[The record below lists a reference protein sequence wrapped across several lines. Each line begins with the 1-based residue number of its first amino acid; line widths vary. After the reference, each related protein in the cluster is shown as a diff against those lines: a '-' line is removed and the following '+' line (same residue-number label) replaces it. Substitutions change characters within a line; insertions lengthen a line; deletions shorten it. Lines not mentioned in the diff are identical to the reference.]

1 MSLQLIMVEIRTRQ
15 CRVPTINHGRE
26 TALPCPLYHSGAA
39 GIDITLT
46 LYSVRKT
53 PMKTRR
59 SPKSLMRPSRRTKR
73 RISLLEI
80 FLMAI
85 ETLWSNKV
93 RSGLTMLGV
102 IIGISSVIAITSIGQ
117 GVQKATELRI
127 EALGTNI
134 LQVSAAAARTGGISQ
149 GAGSASTLTWE
160 DAQAIAKQ
168 VPAATAVSAFLYRPN
183 IQVVRG
189 NVNIS
194 TTAIGT
200 DLNFPTVRNVQPEL
214 GTFFRQQDL
223 DIAKAVVVIGAKVR
237 DDLFAPSETAI
248 GSDIRIQGK
257 RYNVVGVMERKGSVG
272 LQDMNDM
279 VYLPLTNM
287 SAQIVGNNALT
298 GVAINGFWLQS
309 SNADQLESAQ
319 FQVTNVLRLR
329 HNIRPPKE
337 DDFRVTNE
345 VDLIKTFTSIMG
357 SLTLMVGAI
366 AGISLVVG
374 GIGIA
379 NIMLVSV
386 MERTREIGLRKA
398 VGATSGAIL
407 NQFLMEAI
415 VISIIGGAIGIGLGI
430 ALAFTAATLFK
441 FPFVVPLWLVVV
453 GFGLSLIVGVL
464 AGGIPAR
471 NAAKLDTILA
481 LHGE

>member
-1 MSLQLIMVEIRTRQ
+1 M
-15 CRVPTINHGRE
+15 
-26 TALPCPLYHSGAA
+26 
-39 GIDITLT
+39 
-46 LYSVRKT
+46 
-53 PMKTRR
+53 RR
-59 SPKSLMRPSRRTKR
+59 STHPTLIPSERLRQRAPLPRGDLSDKSLLRPSRRTKR
-73 RISLLEI
+73 KISLLEI
-80 FLMAI
+80 FLMAV

-117 GVQKATELRI
+117 GVQKSTQLQI
-127 EALGTNI
+127 QALGTNI
-134 LQVSAAAARTGGISQ
+134 LQVSAASARTGGISQ

-168 VPAATAVSAFLYRPN
+168 VPAATAVSAYLQRGN

-194 TTAIGT
+194 TSVIGA
-200 DLNFPTVRNVQPEL
+200 DLNLPVVRNLNTQL
-214 GTFFRQQDL
+214 GAFFRQEDL
-223 DIAKAVVVIGAKVR
+223 DIAKPVVVLGSKVR
-237 DDLFAPSETAI
+237 NDLFAPSENPI
-248 GSDIRIQGK
+248 GADIRIRGN
-257 RYNVVGVMERKGSVG
+257 RYNVIGIMESKGSIG
-272 LQDMNDM
+272 GQDADDII
-279 VYLPLTNM
+279 YIPLTNM
-287 SAQIVGNNALT
+287 SAEIVGNNSLT
-298 GVAINGFWLQS
+298 GTAINGFLLQS
-309 SNADQLESAQ
+309 SNADQLEAAQ

-337 DDFRVTNE
+337 DDFRVTNQ
-345 VDLIKTFTSIMG
+345 VDLIKAFTDITS

-407 NQFLMEAI
+407 NQFLMESV
-415 VISIIGGAIGIGLGI
+415 VISSIGGGIGI
-430 ALAFTAATLFK
+430 ALGVVIAFAAATIFK
-441 FPFVVPLWLVVV
+441 FPFVVSLLSVVV
-453 GFGLSLIVGVL
+453 GFVLSLIVGVL

-471 NAAKLDTILA
+471 NAAKLDPILA
-481 LHGE
+481 LHGD

>member
-1 MSLQLIMVEIRTRQ
+1 M
-15 CRVPTINHGRE
+15 
-26 TALPCPLYHSGAA
+26 
-39 GIDITLT
+39 
-46 LYSVRKT
+46 
-53 PMKTRR
+53 RR
-59 SPKSLMRPSRRTKR
+59 STHPTLRAPLPRGDLADKSLLRPSRRHKR
-73 RISLLEI
+73 KISLLEI
-80 FLMAI
+80 FLMAV
-85 ETLWSNKV
+85 ETLWSNKI

-117 GVQKATELRI
+117 GVQRATELRI

-160 DAQAIAKQ
+160 DARSIAKQ
-168 VPAATAVSAFLYRPN
+168 VPAATAVSAFLYRPGV
-183 IQVVRG
+183 QVVRG

-194 TTAIGT
+194 ITAIGT
-200 DLNFPTVRNVQPEL
+200 DLNFPAVRNVKPQL
-214 GTFFRQQDL
+214 GTFFQQQDL
-223 DIAKAVVVIGAKVR
+223 DIAKAVVVIGAKIQ

-257 RYNVVGVMERKGSVG
+257 RYRVVGVMERKGAVG
-272 LQDMNDM
+272 LQDMNNV

-287 SAQIVGNNALT
+287 SAEIVGNNALT
-298 GVAINGFWLQS
+298 GVAINGFWVKA
-309 SNADQLESAQ
+309 SNPDQLEAAE

-337 DDFRVTNE
+337 DDFTVTNE
-345 VDLIKTFTSIMG
+345 VDLIKTFTNIMG
-357 SLTLMVGAI
+357 LLTLMVTAI

-407 NQFLMEAI
+407 NQFLMESI
-415 VISIIGGAIGIGLGI
+415 VISSIGGAIGIGLGVAI
-430 ALAFTAATLFK
+430 AFATATIFK
-441 FPFVVPLWLVVV
+441 FPFVVSLLSVVV
-453 GFGLSLIVGVL
+453 GFVLSLVVGVL

-471 NAAKLDTILA
+471 NAAKLDPILA
-481 LHGE
+481 LHGD

>member
-1 MSLQLIMVEIRTRQ
+1 M
-15 CRVPTINHGRE
+15 
-26 TALPCPLYHSGAA
+26 
-39 GIDITLT
+39 
-46 LYSVRKT
+46 
-53 PMKTRR
+53 RR
-59 SPKSLMRPSRRTKR
+59 STHPALRAPLRGGNLPDKSLLRPSRRNKR
-73 RISLLEI
+73 KISLLEI
-80 FLMAI
+80 FLMAV

-117 GVQKATELRI
+117 GVQKATELQI
-127 EALGTNI
+127 QALGTNI
-134 LQVSAAAARTGGISQ
+134 LQVSAASARTGGISQ

-168 VPAATAVSAFLYRPN
+168 VPAATAVSAYLQRSN

-189 NVNIS
+189 NVNIATS
-194 TTAIGT
+194 VIGA
-200 DLNFPTVRNVQPEL
+200 DLNLPVVRNLNTQL
-214 GTFFRQQDL
+214 GAFLRQEDL
-223 DIAKAVVVIGAKVR
+223 DIAKPVVVLGSKVR
-237 DDLFAPSETAI
+237 NDLFAPSENPI
-248 GSDIRIQGK
+248 GADIRIRGN
-257 RYNVVGVMERKGSVG
+257 RYSVIGVMESKGSIG
-272 LQDMNDM
+272 GQDADDII
-279 VYLPLTNM
+279 YIPLTNM
-287 SAQIVGNNALT
+287 SAEIVGNNSLT
-298 GVAINGFWLQS
+298 GTAINGFLLQS
-309 SNADQLESAQ
+309 SNADQLEAAQ

-337 DDFRVTNE
+337 DDFRVTNQ
-345 VDLIKTFTSIMG
+345 VDLIKAFTDITS

-407 NQFLMEAI
+407 NQFLMESV
-415 VISIIGGAIGIGLGI
+415 VISSIGI
-430 ALAFTAATLFK
+430 ALGVVIAFAAATIFK
-441 FPFVVPLWLVVV
+441 FPFVVSLVSVVV
-453 GFGLSLIVGVL
+453 GFVLSLIVGVL

-471 NAAKLDTILA
+471 NAAKLDPILA
-481 LHGE
+481 LHGD

>member
-1 MSLQLIMVEIRTRQ
+1 M
-15 CRVPTINHGRE
+15 
-26 TALPCPLYHSGAA
+26 
-39 GIDITLT
+39 
-46 LYSVRKT
+46 
-53 PMKTRR
+53 RR
-59 SPKSLMRPSRRTKR
+59 SNPPTLRAPLRGGDFPDKSFLRPSRRTKR
-73 RISLLEI
+73 KISLLEI
-80 FLMAI
+80 FLMAV
-85 ETLWSNKV
+85 ETLWSNKI

-117 GVQKATELRI
+117 GVQRATELRI

-134 LQVSAAAARTGGISQ
+134 LQVSSAAARTGGISQ

-160 DAQAIAKQ
+160 DARSIAKQ
-168 VPAATAVSAFLYRPN
+168 VPAATAVSAFLYRPGV
-183 IQVVRG
+183 QVVRG

-194 TTAIGT
+194 ITAIGT
-200 DLNFPTVRNVQPEL
+200 DLNFPAVRNVKPQL
-214 GTFFRQQDL
+214 GTFFQQQDL

-257 RYNVVGVMERKGSVG
+257 RYRVVGVMERKGAVG
-272 LQDMNDM
+272 LQDMNDV

-287 SAQIVGNNALT
+287 SAEIVGNNALT
-298 GVAINGFWLQS
+298 GVAINGFWLKS
-309 SNADQLESAQ
+309 SNPDQLEAAE

-337 DDFRVTNE
+337 DDFTVTNE
-345 VDLIKTFTSIMG
+345 VDLIKTFTNIMG
-357 SLTLMVGAI
+357 LLTLMVTAI

-407 NQFLMEAI
+407 NQFLMESI
-415 VISIIGGAIGIGLGI
+415 VISSIGGSIGIGLGI
-430 ALAFTAATLFK
+430 ALAFAAATIFK
-441 FPFVVPLWLVVV
+441 FPFVVSLLSVVV
-453 GFGLSLIVGVL
+453 GFVLSLIVGVL

-471 NAAKLDTILA
+471 NAAKLDPILA
-481 LHGE
+481 LHGD

>member
-1 MSLQLIMVEIRTRQ
+1 M
-15 CRVPTINHGRE
+15 
-26 TALPCPLYHSGAA
+26 
-39 GIDITLT
+39 
-46 LYSVRKT
+46 
-53 PMKTRR
+53 RR
-59 SPKSLMRPSRRTKR
+59 STHPALRAPLRSRSVSPRRGGDLPDKSLLRPSRRSKR
-73 RISLLEI
+73 KISLLEI
-80 FLMAI
+80 FLMAV

-117 GVQKATELRI
+117 GVQKDTQLKI
-127 EALGTNI
+127 EGLGTNI
-134 LQVSAAAARTGGISQ
+134 LQVSAASARTGGISQ

-168 VPAATAVSAFLYRPN
+168 VPAATAVAAYLQRGN

-189 NVNIS
+189 NVNIATS
-194 TTAIGT
+194 VIGA
-200 DLNFPTVRNVQPEL
+200 DLNLPVVRNLNTQL
-214 GTFFRQQDL
+214 GAFFRQEDL
-223 DIAKAVVVIGAKVR
+223 DIAKPVVVLGSKVRNDLFSPSENPIGA
-237 DDLFAPSETAI
+237 
-248 GSDIRIQGK
+248 DIRIRGN
-257 RYNVVGVMERKGSVG
+257 RYTVIGVMESKGSIG
-272 LQDMNDM
+272 GQDADDII
-279 VYLPLTNM
+279 YIPLTNM
-287 SAQIVGNNALT
+287 SAEIVGNNSLT
-298 GVAINGFWLQS
+298 GTAINGFLLQS
-309 SNADQLESAQ
+309 SNADQLEAAQ

-337 DDFRVTNE
+337 DDFRVTNQ
-345 VDLIKTFTSIMG
+345 VDLIKAFTDITS

-407 NQFLMEAI
+407 NQFLMESI
-415 VISIIGGAIGIGLGI
+415 VISSIGGSIGIGLGI
-430 ALAFTAATLFK
+430 AIAFATATIFK
-441 FPFVVPLWLVVV
+441 FPFVVSLLSVVV
-453 GFGLSLIVGVL
+453 GFVLSLIVGVL

-471 NAAKLDTILA
+471 NAAKLDPILA
-481 LHGE
+481 LHGD

>member
-1 MSLQLIMVEIRTRQ
+1 
-15 CRVPTINHGRE
+15 
-26 TALPCPLYHSGAA
+26 
-39 GIDITLT
+39 
-46 LYSVRKT
+46 
-53 PMKTRR
+53 MKTKYP
-59 SPKSLMRPSRRTKR
+59 PKSLMCSSRRIKR
-73 RISLLEI
+73 KISLLEI
-80 FLMAI
+80 FLMAV
-85 ETLWSNKV
+85 ETLWSNKI

-117 GVQKATELRI
+117 GVQRATELRI

-160 DAQAIAKQ
+160 DARSIAKQ
-168 VPAATAVSAFLYRPN
+168 VPAATAVSAFLYRPGV
-183 IQVVRG
+183 QVVRG

-194 TTAIGT
+194 ITAIGT
-200 DLNFPTVRNVQPEL
+200 DLNFPAVRNVKPQL
-214 GTFFRQQDL
+214 GTFFQQQDL
-223 DIAKAVVVIGAKVR
+223 DIAKAVVVIGAKIQ

-257 RYNVVGVMERKGSVG
+257 RYRVVGVMERKGAVG
-272 LQDMNDM
+272 LQDMNNV

-287 SAQIVGNNALT
+287 SAEIVGNNALT
-298 GVAINGFWLQS
+298 GVAINGFWVKA
-309 SNADQLESAQ
+309 SNPDQLEAAE

-329 HNIRPPKE
+329 HDIRPPKE
-337 DDFRVTNE
+337 DDFTVTNE
-345 VDLIKTFTSIMG
+345 VDLIKTFTNIMG
-357 SLTLMVGAI
+357 LLTLMVTAI

-407 NQFLMEAI
+407 NQFLMESI
-415 VISIIGGAIGIGLGI
+415 VISSIGGAIGIGLGV
-430 ALAFTAATLFK
+430 ALAFATATIFK
-441 FPFVVPLWLVVV
+441 FPFIVSLLSVVV
-453 GFGLSLIVGVL
+453 GFVLSLIVGVL

-471 NAAKLDTILA
+471 NAAKLDPILA
-481 LHGE
+481 LHGD

>member
-1 MSLQLIMVEIRTRQ
+1 M
-15 CRVPTINHGRE
+15 
-26 TALPCPLYHSGAA
+26 
-39 GIDITLT
+39 
-46 LYSVRKT
+46 
-53 PMKTRR
+53 RR
-59 SPKSLMRPSRRTKR
+59 STHPTLRAPLRSRSVSPRRGGDLADKSLLRPSRRSKR
-73 RISLLEI
+73 KISLLEI
-80 FLMAI
+80 FLMAV
-85 ETLWSNKV
+85 ETLWSNKI

-117 GVQKATELRI
+117 GVQRATELRI

-160 DAQAIAKQ
+160 DARSIAKQ
-168 VPAATAVSAFLYRPN
+168 VPAATAVSAFLYRPGV
-183 IQVVRG
+183 QVVRG

-194 TTAIGT
+194 ITAIGT
-200 DLNFPTVRNVQPEL
+200 DLNFPAVRNVKPQL
-214 GTFFRQQDL
+214 GTFFQQQDL

-248 GSDIRIQGK
+248 GSDIRIQSK
-257 RYNVVGVMERKGSVG
+257 RYRVVGVMERKGAVG
-272 LQDMNDM
+272 LQDMNNV

-287 SAQIVGNNALT
+287 SAEIVGNNALT
-298 GVAINGFWLQS
+298 GVAINGFWLKS
-309 SNADQLESAQ
+309 SNPDQLEAAE

-337 DDFRVTNE
+337 DDFTVTNE
-345 VDLIKTFTSIMG
+345 VDLIKTFTNIMG
-357 SLTLMVGAI
+357 LLTLMVTAI
-366 AGISLVVG
+366 AGISLIVG

-407 NQFLMEAI
+407 NQFLMESI
-415 VISIIGGAIGIGLGI
+415 VISSIGGAIGIGLGVAI
-430 ALAFTAATLFK
+430 AFATATIFK
-441 FPFVVPLWLVVV
+441 FPFVVSLLSVVV
-453 GFGLSLIVGVL
+453 GFVLSLIVGVL

-471 NAAKLDTILA
+471 NAAKLDPILA
-481 LHGE
+481 LHGD

>member
-1 MSLQLIMVEIRTRQ
+1 
-15 CRVPTINHGRE
+15 
-26 TALPCPLYHSGAA
+26 
-39 GIDITLT
+39 
-46 LYSVRKT
+46 
-53 PMKTRR
+53 
-59 SPKSLMRPSRRTKR
+59 
-73 RISLLEI
+73 
-80 FLMAI
+80 
-85 ETLWSNKV
+85 
-93 RSGLTMLGV
+93 MLGV

-117 GVQKATELRI
+117 GVQKATELKI

-134 LQVSAAAARTGGISQ
+134 LQVLAASARTGGISQ

-168 VPAATAVSAFLYRPN
+168 VPAATAVAAFLYSPN

-194 TTAIGT
+194 TTGIGT
-200 DLNFPTVRNVQPEL
+200 DLNFPRVSNIQPQQ
-214 GTFFRQQDL
+214 GVFFSQQDL
-223 DIAKAVVVIGAKVR
+223 DIAKPVAVLGSKVR
-237 DDLFAPSETAI
+237 DDLFAASENAI
-248 GSDIRIQGK
+248 GADIRIRGK
-257 RYNVVGVMERKGSVG
+257 RYKVIGVMESKGSLG
-272 LQDMNDM
+272 PQDMDDR
-279 VYLPLTNM
+279 VYLSLTNM
-287 SAQIVGNNALT
+287 SAEIVGNNALT
-298 GVAINGFWLQS
+298 GVAINGFLLES
-309 SNADQLESAQ
+309 SDADQLESAQ

-329 HNIRPPKE
+329 HHIRPPQE
-337 DDFRVTNE
+337 DDFRITNQ
-345 VDLIKTFTSIMG
+345 VDIIKTFTSIMG

-415 VISIIGGAIGIGLGI
+415 VISSIGGAIGIGLGI

-441 FPFVVPLWLVVV
+441 FPFVVPLWSVVV

-471 NAAKLDTILA
+471 NAAKLDPILA

>member
-1 MSLQLIMVEIRTRQ
+1 MCS
-15 CRVPTINHGRE
+15 
-26 TALPCPLYHSGAA
+26 
-39 GIDITLT
+39 
-46 LYSVRKT
+46 
-53 PMKTRR
+53 
-59 SPKSLMRPSRRTKR
+59 SRRIKR
-73 RISLLEI
+73 KISLLEI
-80 FLMAI
+80 FLMAV
-85 ETLWSNKV
+85 ETLWSNKI

-117 GVQKATELRI
+117 GVQRATELRI

-160 DAQAIAKQ
+160 DARSIAKQ
-168 VPAATAVSAFLYRPN
+168 VPAATAVSAFLYRPGV
-183 IQVVRG
+183 QVVRG

-194 TTAIGT
+194 ITAIGT
-200 DLNFPTVRNVQPEL
+200 DLNFPAVRNVKPQL
-214 GTFFRQQDL
+214 GTFFQQQDL
-223 DIAKAVVVIGAKVR
+223 DIAKAVVVIGAKIQ

-257 RYNVVGVMERKGSVG
+257 RYRVVGVMERKGAVG
-272 LQDMNDM
+272 LQDMNNV

-287 SAQIVGNNALT
+287 SAEIVGNNALT
-298 GVAINGFWLQS
+298 GVAINGFWVKA
-309 SNADQLESAQ
+309 SNPDQLEAAE

-329 HNIRPPKE
+329 HDIRPPKE
-337 DDFRVTNE
+337 DDFTVTNE
-345 VDLIKTFTSIMG
+345 VDLIKTFTNIMG
-357 SLTLMVGAI
+357 LLTLMVTAI

-407 NQFLMEAI
+407 NQFLMESI
-415 VISIIGGAIGIGLGI
+415 VISSIGGAIGIGLGV
-430 ALAFTAATLFK
+430 ALAFATATIFK
-441 FPFVVPLWLVVV
+441 FPFIVSLLSVVV
-453 GFGLSLIVGVL
+453 GFVLSLIVGVL

-471 NAAKLDTILA
+471 NAAKLDPILA
-481 LHGE
+481 LHGD

>member
-1 MSLQLIMVEIRTRQ
+1 M
-15 CRVPTINHGRE
+15 
-26 TALPCPLYHSGAA
+26 
-39 GIDITLT
+39 
-46 LYSVRKT
+46 
-53 PMKTRR
+53 
-59 SPKSLMRPSRRTKR
+59 
-73 RISLLEI
+73 
-80 FLMAI
+80 
-85 ETLWSNKV
+85 
-93 RSGLTMLGV
+93 
-102 IIGISSVIAITSIGQ
+102 
-117 GVQKATELRI
+117 
-127 EALGTNI
+127 
-134 LQVSAAAARTGGISQ
+134 
-149 GAGSASTLTWE
+149 
-160 DAQAIAKQ
+160 
-168 VPAATAVSAFLYRPN
+168 
-183 IQVVRG
+183 
-189 NVNIS
+189 
-194 TTAIGT
+194 
-200 DLNFPTVRNVQPEL
+200 RNVQPQL

-237 DDLFAPSETAI
+237 DDLFAPSEIAI
-248 GSDIRIQGK
+248 GADIRIQGK
-257 RYNVVGVMERKGSVG
+257 RYSVIGVMERKGSVG

-287 SAQIVGNNALT
+287 SAQIVGNNTLT

-309 SNADQLESAQ
+309 SNADQLESAE

-357 SLTLMVGAI
+357 SLTLMVTAI

-441 FPFVVPLWLVVV
+441 FPFVVPLWSVVV

-471 NAAKLDTILA
+471 NAAKLDPILA

>member
-1 MSLQLIMVEIRTRQ
+1 M
-15 CRVPTINHGRE
+15 
-26 TALPCPLYHSGAA
+26 
-39 GIDITLT
+39 
-46 LYSVRKT
+46 
-53 PMKTRR
+53 RR
-59 SPKSLMRPSRRTKR
+59 STHPALRAPLREGDLPNKSLLRSSRRSKR
-73 RISLLEI
+73 KISLLEI
-80 FLMAI
+80 FLMAV
-85 ETLWSNKV
+85 ETLWSNRI

-117 GVQKATELRI
+117 GVQKSTESSI
-127 EALGTNI
+127 AALGTNI

-168 VPAATAVSAFLYRPN
+168 VPAATAVSAFLYRPSV
-183 IQVVRG
+183 QVVRG

-194 TTAIGT
+194 ITAIGT
-200 DLNFPTVRNVQPEL
+200 DLNFPDVRNVRPEL
-214 GTFFRQQDL
+214 GIFFQQQDL
-223 DIAKAVVVIGAKVR
+223 DTAKAVVVIGAKVR
-237 DDLFAPSETAI
+237 DDLFAASETAI

-257 RYNVVGVMERKGSVG
+257 RYRVVGVMERKGAVG
-272 LQDMNDM
+272 LQDTNNM

-287 SAQIVGNNALT
+287 SAEIVGNNALT
-298 GVAINGFWLQS
+298 GVAINGFWVKA
-309 SNADQLESAQ
+309 SNPDQLEAAE
-319 FQVTNVLRLR
+319 FQVANVLRLR
-329 HNIRPPKE
+329 HDIRLPKE
-337 DDFRVTNE
+337 DDFTVTNE

-407 NQFLMEAI
+407 NQFLMESI
-415 VISIIGGAIGIGLGI
+415 VISSIGGAIGIGLGV
-430 ALAFTAATLFK
+430 ALAFATATIFK
-441 FPFVVPLWLVVV
+441 FPFVVSLLSVVV
-453 GFGLSLIVGVL
+453 GFVLSLIVGVL

-471 NAAKLDTILA
+471 NAAKLDPILA
-481 LHGE
+481 LRGD